1 MASPQTDLRKIALE
15 GFDLID
21 KLYGRRGPANNDA
34 FPGRREGFWV
44 VHQVPNGDMDQKP
57 RKNKDVVNYGVPVAN
72 LPRGKPQN
80 RWAVV
85 LFVATDNYVTE
96 QHPHFNTPTRQ
107 QIEQVRNHLP
117 NH

>member
-1 MASPQTDLRKIALE
+1 ISMASPQTDLRKIALE

-80 RWAVV
+80 RWGRPIK
-85 LFVATDNYVTE
+85 F
-96 QHPHFNTPTRQ
+96 
-107 QIEQVRNHLP
+107 
-117 NH
+117 